1 MTTSKITF
9 SRTAI
14 DALPLPEAGRRS
26 YYHDTR
32 QPGLLLMVTST
43 GTKTFQ
49 LYVKH
54 DGRPVRVTLGRFS
67 RDLAEGVELPRDSTH
82 SRFLANNPELNV
94 RMARD
99 LAARVKIDLK
109 SGVNPTDIKRARRA
123 ELTLGEMFEEYVTK
137 HLDVENKNSQEVR
150 YDFERLLG
158 ALPDTPQKKRGSVR
172 VKTAGGVNWQNRKL
186 SSISNSDVQKVIA
199 DITRESSKE
208 NANRALKVL
217 RAMYNKA
224 ILWKLFDKAN
234 PCEGVTQH
242 KTKARDRFLQ
252 SDEMPRYF
260 NSVLMDPNPS
270 IRDFYLLAPLTGAR
284 KTNIL
289 EMRWEDINWKQA
301 TWTVPGE
308 LTKNGDP
315 VVIPLVDAAITIL
328 DARKPEKPATYVF
341 PGKDGSGHMMDPR
354 KGWERIMDR
363 DEVLQLAQRIEAAG
377 GSFPVNF
384 DTPDAPNFNPLAT
397 SLKKARQMAQE
408 MELDTHG
415 CRMNDLRPHD
425 LRRTLGSWQAAGG
438 SSLQIIGKSLGHRS
452 QAATI
457 IYAHLNIDPVR
468 ASVDKATQAML
479 SAAGLT
485 KKTSTDDQNE
495 DD

>member
-1 MTTSKITF
+1 MLT
-9 SRTAI
+9 
-14 DALPLPEAGRRS
+14 P
-26 YYHDTR
+26 
-32 QPGLLLMVTST
+32 T

-49 LYVKH
+49 LYIKH

-67 RDLAEGVELPRDSTH
+67 RDLAESVELPRDTSH

-109 SGVNPTDIKRARRA
+109 SGVNPTDVKRARRA

-137 HLDVENKNSQEVR
+137 HLDVEGRNSLEIR

-158 ALPDTPQKKRGSVR
+158 ALPNTPQKKRGSVR

-208 NANRALKVL
+208 NANRALKIL

-224 ILWKLFDKAN
+224 ILWKLYSKAN
-234 PCEGVTQH
+234 PCDGVTQH
-242 KTKARDRFLQ
+242 KSKVRDRFLQ

-260 NSVLMDPNPS
+260 NSVLMDPNPG
-270 IRDFYLLAPLTGAR
+270 IRDFYLLSPLTGAR
-284 KTNIL
+284 KSNIL
-289 EMRWEDINWKQA
+289 EMRWEDINWNQS

-308 LTKNGDP
+308 FTKNGDP
-315 VVIPLVDAAITIL
+315 MVIPLVDAAIVIL
-328 DARKPEKPATYVF
+328 NARKPDKPATYVF
-341 PGKDGSGHMMDPR
+341 PGKDGAGHMMDPR
-354 KGWERIMDR
+354 KGWERILDR

-384 DTPDAPNFNPLAT
+384 DDPNQPNFQPLAT
-397 SLKKARQMAQE
+397 CLRKARDLAEE
-408 MELDTHG
+408 MEIDTHG

-452 QAATI
+452 TAATL
-457 IYAHLNIDPVR
+457 IYSHLNIDPVR

-479 SAAGLT
+479 SAAGLDIMKPGT
-485 KKTSTDDQNE
+485 EKNSNE
-495 DD
+495 